1 MRRLSISSLC
11 ALLAIAPAS
20 AQAPAASR
28 SARVEPAS
36 QSRVLPGTTSSAFTT
51 ILGTA
56 LDAANGPLFDSVV
69 RLRDARFGRIV
80 ASQSTDRV
88 GVFGFRGLDPGSYV
102 VELMGERQL
111 AVLATSE
118 LLTVEAGDEVSTIV
132 KLPAR
137 TSPYAGLFGGG
148 ASQALAVTAAAA
160 AAGVLTTTVARDD
173 ASPE

>member
-11 ALLAIAPAS
+11 ALLAIAPAG
-20 AQAPAASR
+20 AQAPAASS

-36 QSRVLPGTTSSAFTT
+36 QSRGLPGTASSAFTT

-56 LDAANGPLFDSVV
+56 LDAANSPLFGSVV

-102 VELMGERQL
+102 VELLGERQL
-111 AVLATSE
+111 TVLATSE

-137 TSPYAGLFGGG
+137 TSPYAALFGGT
-148 ASQALAVTAAAA
+148 SQALAVTAAAV